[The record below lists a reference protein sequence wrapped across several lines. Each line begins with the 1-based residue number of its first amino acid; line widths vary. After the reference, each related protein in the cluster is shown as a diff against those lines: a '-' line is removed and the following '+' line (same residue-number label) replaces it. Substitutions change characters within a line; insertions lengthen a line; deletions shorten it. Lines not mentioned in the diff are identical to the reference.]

1 MALVAARFRRSCGPG
16 GSCNF
21 FAGFGPIQ
29 DSAHSAGAGKHGEA
43 MQEWVKDGQSIPCFG
58 GWALIEKL
66 FGVHRVLQYVTNY
79 NHNNGWQ
86 IDLVRCGW

>member
-1 MALVAARFRRSCGPG
+1 VSLRVLVALVAAKFCRSCGPG

-43 MQEWVKDGQSIPCFG
+43 IQVYRNGSKMVKAS
-58 GWALIEKL
+58 
-66 FGVHRVLQYVTNY
+66 HVLGDE
-79 NHNNGWQ
+79 H
-86 IDLVRCGW
+86 